1 MEFQGKTLS
10 GKINYLVAIADDAK
24 VGYASVAN
32 DTEDATLKKIFTS
45 LAAERAGY
53 ATQLQNQLR
62 VLVGKTA
69 ADDEPAGVVKRPW
82 TFLKAAVLNDDDD
95 SIIMECIKGEEVSL
109 KEYAYVLENIKSE
122 SALGKLLVKQ
132 RNGINSSLNGIKNY
146 LNNR

>member
-1 MEFQGKTLS
+1 MEFEGKTLS
-10 GKINYLVAIADDAK
+10 GKINYLIAIAEDANR
-24 VGYASVAN
+24 GYADVAN

-69 ADDEPAGVVKRPW
+69 ADDEPLGVVKRTW
-82 TFLKAAVLNDDDD
+82 AFLKSAVLDDDDD
-95 SIIMECIKGEEVSL
+95 SIIMECIKGEEVTL